1 MRAHI
6 HLAGIG
12 LDFPLHHGAG
22 RSLKKAA
29 LGAFRIGRAGRR
41 NVVHALRDIHLD
53 LAPGDRLGLVGGNGA
68 GKTTLLRVLAGILEP
83 DRGGMH
89 ITGSIGALLDPGLG
103 MHPDLTGRENIRLR
117 ALYHGLSG
125 PALSRMVG
133 EVAAF
138 AGLGDFLD
146 LPTRAYSAGM
156 AIRLGFALATA
167 MRPRILLMDEW
178 FLAGDAGF
186 RDKAQARLAE
196 LVHGADILVLASHEP
211 DVIRDWCNRA
221 IWLEHGCV
229 HAEGTPADV
238 LAAYAAS
245 RSISA
250 PQAASFCSSAS

>member
-1 MRAHI
+1 MPAHAR
-6 HLAGIG
+6 LTGIG

-29 LGAFRIGRAGRR
+29 LGALRFGRSGRR
-41 NVVHALRDIHLD
+41 NVVHALRDIDLT

-83 DRGGMH
+83 DCGFLD
-89 ITGSIGALLDPGLG
+89 IAGSVGALLDPGLG

-125 PALSRMVG
+125 ASLARMAE

-138 AGLGDFLD
+138 AGLGEFLD
-146 LPTRAYSAGM
+146 LPTRTYSAGM

-167 MRPRILLMDEW
+167 MRPGILLLDEW

-196 LVHGADILVLASHEP
+196 LVRGAEIVVLASH
-211 DVIRDWCNRA
+211 DAAVIREWCNRA
-221 IWLEHGCV
+221 IWLEHGSV
-229 HAEGTPADV
+229 QAEGSPGDV
-238 LAAYAAS
+238 LAAYAAN
-245 RSISA
+245 RSMSA